1 MTNYKYKIAEVKETL
16 KPTEVDPALIQRI
29 EKTYGPVDME
39 NDFFSANLKTYF
51 KTSSIDTETGSIGHK
66 IIKLAS
72 FTDSLEKLY
81 IATNALSDLVKSPG
95 GKDDAVVVRL
105 YDSLKTVFNSFRT
118 HLRKYYPDQYAAI
131 KDKLDEISSVS
142 SNSGFISGGEG
153 ENHNGPRPK
162 KEAFRASQFA
172 FGKQK
177 KSNYDAYAQVGYEKV
192 SEGPGATFGPGP
204 SAGPEGVTKNK
215 YVTDFKYKLVG
226 KAGAQRAAQGL
237 PAKQIK
243 EEDTNVEQYLQD
255 ISVSNPDNKKFIASR
270 LMGFDELERKLNQLL
285 PLLQQAKHETM
296 DYYRQKPESFG
307 IVYGTDLAN
316 DYLNDLIEL
325 FKK

>member
-1 MTNYKYKIAEVKETL
+1 MAKYKYKIAEEKETL

-51 KTSSIDTETGSIGHK
+51 KTSSINTETGSIGHK

-72 FTDSLEKLY
+72 FADSLEKLY
-81 IATNALSDLVKSPG
+81 TATNALSDLVKSPG
-95 GKDDAVVVRL
+95 GKDDAIVVKL
-105 YDSLKTVFNSFRT
+105 YDNLKTLFNSYRT

-131 KDKLDEISSVS
+131 KDKLDEISSIS

-153 ENHNGPRPK
+153 ENHTGPSPRKSTYGAYTQAGFK
-162 KEAFRASQFA
+162 K
-172 FGKQK
+172 
-177 KSNYDAYAQVGYEKV
+177 VT
-192 SEGPGATFGPGP
+192 EGPGATLGFGPK
-204 SAGPEGVTKNK
+204 AGPEGVTKNK

-237 PAKQIK
+237 PAKQVN
-243 EEDTNVEQYLQD
+243 EADTNVEQYLQD
-255 ISVSNPDNKKFIASR
+255 LNVVNPDNKKFIASR
-270 LMGFDELERKLNQLL
+270 LMGFDEVETKLNQLL

-296 DYYRQKPESFG
+296 DYYRQNPESFS

>member
-1 MTNYKYKIAEVKETL
+1 MGNFKFKLKEEKEIL
-16 KPTEVDPALIQRI
+16 KPKEVDPALIQRI

-51 KTSSIDTETGSIGHK
+51 KTKSVDPETGSINHK

-95 GKDDAVVVRL
+95 GKDDAVVIKL
-105 YDSLKTVFNSFRT
+105 YDNLKQTFNSFRT

-131 KDKLDEISSVS
+131 KDKLDEISSIS
-142 SNSGFISGGEG
+142 SNSGFTSGGEG
-153 ENHNGPRPK
+153 ENHTGPSPRKSTYGAYTQAGFK
-162 KEAFRASQFA
+162 K
-172 FGKQK
+172 
-177 KSNYDAYAQVGYEKV
+177 VT
-192 SEGPGATFGPGP
+192 EGPGATLGFGPK
-204 SAGPEGVTKNK
+204 AGPEGVTKNK

-237 PAKQIK
+237 PAKQVN
-243 EEDTNVEQYLQD
+243 EADTNVEQYLQD
-255 ISVSNPDNKKFIASR
+255 LNVVNPDNKKFIASR
-270 LMGFDELERKLNQLL
+270 LMGFDEVETKLNQLL

-296 DYYRQKPESFG
+296 DYYRQTPESFS

>member
-1 MTNYKYKIAEVKETL
+1 MANYKYKIAEVKETL

-51 KTSSIDTETGSIGHK
+51 KTSSINTETGSIGHK

-72 FTDSLEKLY
+72 FADSLEKLY
-81 IATNALSDLVKSPG
+81 TATNALSDLVKSPG
-95 GKDDAVVVRL
+95 GKDDAIVVKL
-105 YDSLKTVFNSFRT
+105 YDNLKTLFNSYRT

-131 KDKLDEISSVS
+131 KDKLDEISSIS
-142 SNSGFISGGEG
+142 SNSGFVSGGEG
-153 ENHNGPRPK
+153 ENHTGPSPRKSTYGAYTQAGFK
-162 KEAFRASQFA
+162 K
-172 FGKQK
+172 
-177 KSNYDAYAQVGYEKV
+177 VT
-192 SEGPGATFGPGP
+192 EGPGAILGFGPK
-204 SAGPEGVTKNK
+204 AGPEGVTKNK

-237 PAKQIK
+237 PAKQVN
-243 EEDTNVEQYLQD
+243 EADTNVEQYLQD
-255 ISVSNPDNKKFIASR
+255 LNVVNPDNKKFIASR
-270 LMGFDELERKLNQLL
+270 LMGFDEVETKLNQLL

-296 DYYRQKPESFG
+296 DYYRQNPESFS

>member
-1 MTNYKYKIAEVKETL
+1 MAKYKYKIVEEKETL

-51 KTSSIDTETGSIGHK
+51 KTSSINTETGSIGHK

-72 FTDSLEKLY
+72 FADSLEKLY
-81 IATNALSDLVKSPG
+81 TATNALSDLVKSPG
-95 GKDDAVVVRL
+95 GKDDAIVVKL
-105 YDSLKTVFNSFRT
+105 YDNLKTLFNSYRT

-131 KDKLDEISSVS
+131 KDKLDEISSIS
-142 SNSGFISGGEG
+142 SNSGFVSGGEG
-153 ENHNGPRPK
+153 ENHTGPSPRKSTYGAYTQAGFK
-162 KEAFRASQFA
+162 K
-172 FGKQK
+172 
-177 KSNYDAYAQVGYEKV
+177 VT
-192 SEGPGATFGPGP
+192 EGPGATLGFGPK
-204 SAGPEGVTKNK
+204 AGPEGVTKNK

-237 PAKQIK
+237 PAKQVN
-243 EEDTNVEQYLQD
+243 EADTNVEQYLQD
-255 ISVSNPDNKKFIASR
+255 LNVVNPDNKKFIASR
-270 LMGFDELERKLNQLL
+270 LMGFDEVETKLNQLL

-296 DYYRQKPESFG
+296 DYYRQNPESFS

>member
-1 MTNYKYKIAEVKETL
+1 MANYKYKIAEVKETL

-51 KTSSIDTETGSIGHK
+51 KTSSINTETGSIGHK

-72 FTDSLEKLY
+72 FADSLEKLY
-81 IATNALSDLVKSPG
+81 TATNALSDLVKSPG
-95 GKDDAVVVRL
+95 GKDDAIVVKL
-105 YDSLKTVFNSFRT
+105 YDNLKTLFNSYRT

-142 SNSGFISGGEG
+142 SNSGFTSGGEG
-153 ENHNGPRPK
+153 ENHTGPSPRKSTYGAYTQAGFK
-162 KEAFRASQFA
+162 K
-172 FGKQK
+172 
-177 KSNYDAYAQVGYEKV
+177 VT
-192 SEGPGATFGPGP
+192 EGPGATFGLGP
-204 SAGPEGVTKNK
+204 KAGPEGVIKNK

-237 PAKQIK
+237 PAKQVN
-243 EEDTNVEQYLQD
+243 EADTNVEQYLQD
-255 ISVSNPDNKKFIASR
+255 LNVVNPDNKKFIASR
-270 LMGFDELERKLNQLL
+270 LMGFDEVETKLNQLL

-296 DYYRQKPESFG
+296 DYYRQNPESFS